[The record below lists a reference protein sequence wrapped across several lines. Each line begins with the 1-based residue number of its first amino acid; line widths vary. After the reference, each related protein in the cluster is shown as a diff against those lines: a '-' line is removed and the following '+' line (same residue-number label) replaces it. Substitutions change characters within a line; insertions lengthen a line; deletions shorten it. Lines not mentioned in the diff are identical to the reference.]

1 MMGTK
6 ALIITG
12 GDVDYKFQITKDY
25 DIVIAV
31 DGGLAAVDRM
41 GLKPD
46 VILGDFDTVAPDILH
61 KYEEKDG
68 IKIVRL
74 VPEKDDTDTE
84 SAVRYAMKHGVTE
97 IDVLGGTG
105 SRFDHTY
112 ANMFLLKMAYEN
124 GVAMYLYT
132 GLSKIYL
139 ISGYKEYGKEDFFG
153 TYISFI
159 QFDGSALGV
168 TLKGFKYDISDFD
181 FDTKNTYRL
190 GVSNEPLSEK
200 ASINI
205 REGYMLVVESL
216 EDKER

>member
-112 ANMFLLKMAYEN
+112 ANMFLLKMA
-124 GVAMYLYT
+124 
-132 GLSKIYL
+132 
-139 ISGYKEYGKEDFFG
+139 
-153 TYISFI
+153 
-159 QFDGSALGV
+159 
-168 TLKGFKYDISDFD
+168 
-181 FDTKNTYRL
+181 
-190 GVSNEPLSEK
+190 
-200 ASINI
+200 
-205 REGYMLVVESL
+205 
-216 EDKER
+216 